1 MFSLVLEHISVL
13 AWAAVLRSDSVRHL
27 HLTSYILHLQ
37 VSVSTLMPARLKSI
51 VLEEVGLTYHS
62 MLQTSP
68 KFTCSDD
75 KEKDLRKFRAVGII
89 LVVWHRLDSLIYAG
103 VSPNT

>member
-1 MFSLVLEHISVL
+1 MKTLYSRVCVKVNKHLMFSLVLEHISVL
-13 AWAAVLRSDSVRHL
+13 ARAAVLRSDSVR
-27 HLTSYILHLQ
+27 HLQ
-37 VSVSTLMPARLKSI
+37 VSVSTLMPARLQSI
-51 VLEEVGLTYHS
+51 GLEEVRLTYHS

-89 LVVWHRLDSLIYAG
+89 LVVWHRLD
-103 VSPNT
+103 